1 MIICLEKCIK
11 CCAAAVREKIG
22 KKNERINP
30 TNTKVMKKKTE
41 RSVLGTRAEI
51 SQQPMEHHAGTD
63 IHTAAL
69 GKSTQEETPDRNCGL
84 WYAEKIVWQE
94 LTYEGPTLIVL
105 V

>member
-1 MIICLEKCIK
+1 MFRKVYKVLCSSCERKD
-11 CCAAAVREKIG
+11 R
-22 KKNERINP
+22 KKKERINP

-84 WYAEKIVWQE
+84 WYAENIVWQE
-94 LTYEGPTLIVL
+94 LPYEGPTLIVL